1 MNDNSWTLAFV
12 CVGVL
17 LLYSLSRIIALHRR
31 LRDVEARPPVDDIV
45 MRGMIRQQ
53 VSELLTQLEKK
64 TKLETKVEV
73 EKKVQ
78 SVQPVQPDA
87 PHSPVKSPL
96 KLQSEIPV
104 PEVQEELQVVELEPK
119 KVSKKKKKAV

>member
-1 MNDNSWTLAFV
+1 MSDMNDNSWTLAFV

-87 PHSPVKSPL
+87 LPST
-96 KLQSEIPV
+96 KLQAEVPV
-104 PEVQEELQVVELEPK
+104 PEVQKELEKVEIEPK